1 VAGRFVSFPRFFP
14 RVLAGAKSRIAMH
27 PRALLIPLILFLL
40 PESVAPQV
48 RIVGRV
54 IEDQTGL
61 PIGFADVT
69 IRSPGGA
76 TVGRLETD
84 ELGNFEY
91 TVRRGYGV
99 RIHASRL
106 GYREN
111 TTPLLYFDNHRL
123 LQVEVR
129 LDPEA
134 ILLAPLEIVAWSE
147 VIDDAML
154 EGYKNR
160 LKTGLGFY
168 ITREEVEARNPTF
181 VSDLLRDVPGIQLSG
196 GTVGARPSVRMARA
210 SNRNCATQI
219 WVDGFLANRRDLLS
233 GRPEDFRIDDMVIP
247 SSVEGIEVYRGLS
260 TVPPEF
266 LNPDAV
272 CGVIAIW
279 TRRGGRP

>member
-1 VAGRFVSFPRFFP
+1 MRPRHF
-14 RVLAGAKSRIAMH
+14 
-27 PRALLIPLILFLL
+27 LFLMLL
-40 PESVAPQV
+40 PLFPGQVLGQV

-54 IEDQTGL
+54 IEDKSAL

-69 IRSPGGA
+69 IRGPGGA
-76 TVGRLETD
+76 TLGRVETD
-84 ELGNFEY
+84 ELGNFEF

-99 RIHASRL
+99 RIHAARI

-147 VIDDAML
+147 VIDNAML
-154 EGYKNR
+154 EGYWR
-160 LKTGLGFY
+160 RVETGLGFY
-168 ITREEVEARNPTF
+168 ITREQVEARNPGF
-181 VSDLLRDVPGIQLSG
+181 VSDLLRDVPGIQMSG
-196 GTVGARPSVRMARA
+196 GSVGARPNVRMVRA
-210 SNRNCATQI
+210 SSRNCATQI
-219 WVDGFLANRRDLLS
+219 FIDGFLVNPRDVAGS
-233 GRPEDFRIDDMVIP
+233 PEDFRIDDMVSP
-247 SSVEGIEVYRGLS
+247 ASVEGIEVYRGLS

-266 LNPDAV
+266 LNPDAA

-279 TRRGGRP
+279 TRRGGRT

>member
-1 VAGRFVSFPRFFP
+1 MRPRHLLF
-14 RVLAGAKSRIAMH
+14 L
-27 PRALLIPLILFLL
+27 ALLLLL
-40 PESVAPQV
+40 PDAVSGQV

-54 IEDQTGL
+54 IEDKSGL
-61 PIGFADVT
+61 PIGFTNIT
-69 IRSPGGA
+69 IRSPGGS
-76 TVGRLETD
+76 TLGRLETD
-84 ELGNFEY
+84 ELGNFEF

-99 RIHASRL
+99 RIHAARI

-111 TTPLLYFDNHRL
+111 TTPLLYFDEHRL

-154 EGYKNR
+154 EGYKRR
-160 LKTGLGFY
+160 LETGLGYY
-168 ITREEVEARNPTF
+168 ITREEVEARNPAF
-181 VSDLLRDVPGIQLSG
+181 VSDLLREVPGVQLSG

-210 SNRNCATQI
+210 SSRNCATQI
-219 WVDGFLANRRDLLS
+219 WVDGFLVNRRDILS
-233 GRPEDFRIDDMVIP
+233 GRPEDFRIDDVVIP

-260 TVPPEF
+260 TVPPDF

>member
-1 VAGRFVSFPRFFP
+1 MRPRHF
-14 RVLAGAKSRIAMH
+14 
-27 PRALLIPLILFLL
+27 FLL
-40 PESVAPQV
+40 VLPLLLPDLAWAQV

-54 IEDQTGL
+54 IEDKSAL

-76 TVGRLETD
+76 TLGQVEAD
-84 ELGNFEY
+84 EFGNFEF

-99 RIHASRL
+99 RIHAARI
-106 GYREN
+106 GYKEN
-111 TTPLLYFDNHRL
+111 TTPLLYFDEHRL

-147 VIDDAML
+147 VIDNAML
-154 EGYKNR
+154 EGYWR
-160 LKTGLGFY
+160 RVESGLGIY
-168 ITREEVEARNPTF
+168 ITREQVEARNPGF
-181 VSDLLRDVPGIQLSG
+181 VSDLLREVPGVQMSG
-196 GTVGARPSVRMARA
+196 GTVGARPSVRMVRA

-219 WVDGFLANRRDLLS
+219 FVDGFLVNPRDIT
-233 GRPEDFRIDDMVIP
+233 GEPEDFRIDDMVSP
-247 SSVEGIEVYRGLS
+247 ASVEGIEVYRGLS

-266 LNPDAV
+266 LNPDAA

-279 TRRGGRP
+279 TRRGGRS